1 MPNGDSKRLLEQLTA
16 VVQEREPQSL
26 RPVIEDD
33 RTGAR
38 RLERHATAEL
48 GAMRHQA
55 PDKMWEIAGLSSRV
69 QGEQG
74 LATVA
79 SKFLKPPVRALSVV
93 VSDGCRLVGTPFDHD
108 WHMGLGMPLSK
119 VDGHAF
125 VLGVD
130 DGQSGVGVGIDLESN
145 NELDIEF
152 TPLGDYEFSAFTTE
166 NRRELRCRGGLGITA
181 FENGNAVFS
190 RTVQLFVFN
199 SPQSP
204 SGLTGVHG
212 EGLIADA
219 ASPTVAGMFGPVTL
233 APVFLRL
240 HPGRRLQVWVW
251 AWILTEGAQGVWAS
265 LMFKMPAARI
275 CAGPPVTI
283 H

>member
-1 MPNGDSKRLLEQLTA
+1 MPNGDGERLLEQLTA
-16 VVQEREPQSL
+16 VVHEREAQLL

-33 RTGAR
+33 QEGAR

-48 GAMRHQA
+48 GAMRDQA
-55 PDKMWEIAGLSSRV
+55 PDRLWEIAGLSSRFE
-69 QGEQG
+69 GEQG

-79 SKFLKPPVRALSVV
+79 SRFLNPPVRALSVV
-93 VSDGCRLVGTPFDHD
+93 VSDGCRLLGTPFDHD

-119 VDGHAF
+119 IDGHAF

-145 NELDIEF
+145 TELDITF
-152 TPLGDYEFSAFTTE
+152 TPLGDYDFSAFTTE
-166 NRRELRCRGGLGITA
+166 NRPELRCRGGLGITA
-181 FENGNAVFS
+181 FEDGDAVFS

-199 SPQSP
+199 SPH
-204 SGLTGVHG
+204 GFTGVHG

-275 CAGPPVTI
+275 CAGPPVI
-283 H
+283 VH